1 VPPELRAAVTELRTR
16 YSTRRADMDA
26 GLVRRLG
33 LFDYLRTRLAV
44 AGTPDDCI
52 EQVRAAVAAGARQLM
67 FTVSLA
73 ADPVRT
79 VELFGTRVLPA
90 VRGGRS

>member
-1 VPPELRAAVTELRTR
+1 
-16 YSTRRADMDA
+16 MDA
-26 GLVRRLG
+26 ALVKRLG
-33 LFDYLRTRLAV
+33 LFDYLRGRLAV

-52 EQVRAAVAAGARQLM
+52 AQVRAAIAAGARQLM

-73 ADPVRT
+73 ADPLRT

-90 VRGGRS
+90 IRAAHT